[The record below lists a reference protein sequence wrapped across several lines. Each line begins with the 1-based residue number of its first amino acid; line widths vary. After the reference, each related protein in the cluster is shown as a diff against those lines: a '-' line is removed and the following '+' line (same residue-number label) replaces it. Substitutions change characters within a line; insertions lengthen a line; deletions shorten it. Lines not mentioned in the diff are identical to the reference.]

1 MRIGLKLT
9 AAFLLVASLVGAAG
23 YMAQH
28 TSTAVQQQ
36 MERLSRSAIV
46 KVADTMEI
54 TVALYASQLASH
66 ALLVAERSTP
76 NDPSAEAA
84 GRHGLVEEHLKIVE
98 AGLDRQRLA
107 AESLIRWA
115 TAQGITEVVQR
126 ETDQTLPTLNR
137 LADEFAQ
144 HRRLQ
149 EQFLA
154 MLPEDDE
161 QAEQFL
167 NLKLCQHAET
177 HVLPLLSEYRQRAER
192 ELTGGIRTTERAMV
206 VANQQ
211 RGLLLVAAAVCAVL
225 MGLFVSRSIGSPLQA
240 LQQAAAEVG
249 KGRFDVRVAIRRR
262 DEIGMLAAEVNQMAA
277 DLKAT
282 TVSKAQLL
290 ASLEEKELL
299 LKEVHHRVKNNLQVI
314 SSLLSLQSKELDDP
328 AIARLFQES
337 QGRIRSMA
345 LIHEQLYRSSDLARI
360 DFAAYV
366 EDLVGHL
373 QQSLSHKAAPVKF
386 LLNVQPI
393 PLPLDLAIPCGMIVN
408 ELVSNALQHAF
419 PHGQAGEIKVMFTQN
434 PAGYCLAV
442 ADNGVGMNAGRND
455 SEPTSLGLRV
465 VEALT
470 RQVHGNLEVR
480 RSGGTAFEIQFQ
492 GESPPSARD
501 ESPVPDHT

>member
-28 TSTAVQQQ
+28 TSTAIEQQ

-66 ALLVAERSTP
+66 ALLVAERSAP

-84 GRHGLVEEHLKIVE
+84 SRHGPIEEHLKIVE

-115 TAQGITEVVQR
+115 TAQGITEVVQQ
-126 ETDQTLPTLNR
+126 ETNQTLPTLDR

-149 EQFLA
+149 EQFVAILS
-154 MLPEDDE
+154 EDVE

-177 HVLPLLSEYRQRAER
+177 HVLPLLAEYRQRAER
-192 ELTGGIRTTERAMV
+192 ELTGGVRTTERAMV

-211 RGLLLVAAAVCAVL
+211 RGVLLVAAAVSAVL
-225 MGLFVSRSIGSPLQA
+225 MGLFVSRSIGAPLHA

-314 SSLLSLQSKELDDP
+314 SSLLNLQAQELSDP
-328 AIARLFQES
+328 QTIRLLQES
-337 QGRIRSMA
+337 QGRVRSLA
-345 LIHEQLYRSSDLARI
+345 LIHEQLYRSRDLSQI

-366 EDLVGHL
+366 RELVEHLAQGMGRAATRINFRFDLE
-373 QQSLSHKAAPVKF
+373 PV
-386 LLNVQPI
+386 Q
-393 PLPLDLAIPCGMIVN
+393 LPLDLAIPCGMIVN
-408 ELVSNALQHAF
+408 ELVSNALEHAF
-419 PHGQAGEIKVMFTQN
+419 PEGRLGAVRIAFRGDA
-434 PAGYCLAV
+434 AGYELTV
-442 ADNGVGMNAGRND
+442 ADDGVGLAEELLAGK
-455 SEPTSLGLRV
+455 PGTLGLKV
-465 VEALT
+465 VQALT
-470 RQVHGNLEVR
+470 RQIRGRLDLQPAAGAVFAIHF
-480 RSGGTAFEIQFQ
+480 AA
-492 GESPPSARD
+492 SPPLGPTPHDS
-501 ESPVPDHT
+501 